1 MTIRK
6 KLLKN
11 TLITITI
18 LFTLVF
24 YMLGLF
30 FYQTT
35 KESKMEELQSL
46 SVSKANE
53 ISLWFQEAINEFSLM
68 ASLPSFKTLDI
79 REISPIIDSVTTSNV
94 KLNNIGVSTIDGKS
108 LLDNTD
114 LKHIDHDTFN
124 ILTNSHQEYVIQT
137 PTSSYPYFI
146 ICRPIY
152 NYTNDK
158 IGFIYGTIA
167 NSDILTILNQVRIP
181 SSITWLID
189 NDFNIISHNKT
200 YFYKQYLS
208 YDKLANAIIND
219 DVVLQTESNDTVF
232 FAKNTIENTNGLML
246 CTLIPQSIILKDIYP
261 LIFMLII
268 LWISTITLLFFIIND
283 TTNKIA
289 NPINELIKKM
299 QQRQKN
305 TIPQEFSELQLL
317 SSQYNQLLV
326 TIDDQIDQIYKSQT
340 NLREAELKS
349 LQAQINPHF
358 LYNSLDTIKWMAYDH
373 GITEIYDILASM
385 SQFFR
390 ISLSSGKNVIP
401 LEKEIEHVNSYL
413 KIQQIRYED
422 ILSYTINC
430 QPEVMHLPFLKLIIQ
445 PLAENSL
452 YHGIKPIQKP
462 SRITINVFLNKS
474 NDLMIQVKDNGIG
487 IPEEKLALIQNNL
500 SNHIKS
506 DHYGLYNVNERLN
519 HYYQDKYRMI
529 ISSKYGHGT
538 SITIIIKSEAITK
551 EREDV

>member
-6 KLLKN
+6 KLLIN

-18 LFTLVF
+18 LFTLAF
-24 YMLGLF
+24 YLLGVF
-30 FYQTT
+30 FYQSA
-35 KESKMEELQSL
+35 KEAKMEELMSL

-114 LKHIDHDTFN
+114 LKYIAHETFQL
-124 ILTNSHQEYVIQT
+124 LTNSTQEYVIQP
-137 PTSSYPYFI
+137 PTTSYPFFI

-158 IGFIYGTIA
+158 IGFIYGTIS
-167 NSDILTILNQVRIP
+167 NNDILNILNQVRID

-189 NDFNIISHNKT
+189 DEFNIISHNKN
-200 YFYKQYLS
+200 YFYQQYLS
-208 YDKLANAIIND
+208 YEHIANAIAND
-219 DVVLQTESNDTVF
+219 DVMIKDQHNNTVF
-232 FAKNTIENTNGLML
+232 FTHNTIANTNGLMI
-246 CTLIPQSIILKDIYP
+246 CTLIPQSIILQDIYP
-261 LIFMLII
+261 LIIMLII
-268 LWISTITLLFFIIND
+268 LWLSTIMLLFFIIND
-283 TTNKIA
+283 TTNKITK
-289 NPINELIKKM
+289 PIDVLIQKM
-299 QQRQKN
+299 QLKERN
-305 TIPQEFSELQLL
+305 IEPQQFKELQLL
-317 SSQYNQLLV
+317 SSQYNQLLT
-326 TIDDQIDQIYKSQT
+326 TIDHQINQIYENQT

-390 ISLSSGKNVIP
+390 ISLSSGKNIIS

-413 KIQQIRYED
+413 KIQQIRYQD

-430 QPEVMHLPFLKLIIQ
+430 QPEVKQLPFLKLIIQ
-445 PLAENSL
+445 PLAENAL

-462 SRITINVFLNKS
+462 STITINAFFNK
-474 NDLMIQVKDNGIG
+474 NHDLTIQVKDNGIG
-487 IPEEKLALIQNNL
+487 IPANQLSIIQSNIN
-500 SNHIKS
+500 NHIKS

-519 HYYQDKYRMI
+519 HYYQDNYHMNI
-529 ISSKYGHGT
+529 TSKYGHGT
-538 SITIIIKSEAITK
+538 TITIVINNDSIKK
-551 EREDV
+551 EM